1 MQMPEPSTIEALL
14 KTVGAP
20 AATFFMFVLVFRK
33 LLLPKANGAA
43 AARLEIT
50 AKELAEAQT
59 KEMLYRMDV
68 AMTDH
73 FDQLRRD
80 LEAKIEKTME
90 NRLTA
95 YLFRQ
100 ELDRPSRKEPR

>member
-1 MQMPEPSTIEALL
+1 M
-14 KTVGAP
+14 
-20 AATFFMFVLVFRK
+20 
-33 LLLPKANGAA
+33 
-43 AARLEIT
+43 
-50 AKELAEAQT
+50 
-59 KEMLYRMDV
+59 
-68 AMTDH
+68 AMTEH

-100 ELDRPSRKEPR
+100 ELERPRKGER

>member
-1 MQMPEPSTIEALL
+1 MILQAVDSGVMEWL
-14 KTVGAP
+14 KVVGAP
-20 AATFFMFVLVFRK
+20 VATALGSIYFYHKFIASK
-33 LLLPKANGAA
+33 NG
-43 AARLEIT
+43 
-50 AKELAEAQT
+50 QDT
-59 KEMLYRMDV
+59 KEILFRIDM
-68 AMTDH
+68 AMTEH

-100 ELDRPSRKEPR
+100 ELERPKKGER

>member
-1 MQMPEPSTIEALL
+1 MLAQMAEPGVIELL
-14 KTVGAP
+14 KTIGALGSIYFYHRFI
-20 AATFFMFVLVFRK
+20 AG
-33 LLLPKANGAA
+33 KANGKDSQ
-43 AARLEIT
+43 EILFRIDIALT
-50 AKELAEAQT
+50 S
-59 KEMLYRMDV
+59 
-68 AMTDH
+68 H

-100 ELDRPSRKEPR
+100 ELDRAGKTSE